1 MPGRRRGIQ
10 LATVCALATV
20 VHLLPMNDVQ
30 SCSVQGY
37 VMVRCLCLGLSAL
50 CCSHYASCYTFAEPN
65 PKEDAKRYNLIIHIN
80 ITLLSVGIT

>member
-30 SCSVQGY
+30 SCSVQGR
-37 VMVRCLCLGLSAL
+37 VVWGVCNGAVTVSLPGSVCSLLFTLC
-50 CCSHYASCYTFAEPN
+50 
-65 PKEDAKRYNLIIHIN
+65 
-80 ITLLSVGIT
+80 